1 MNRPLVILGTKVL
14 MAILLMTAPGCQF
27 GTNET
32 TPSFAAFTSTLE
44 PDTQKTTLEE
54 ARSILGVTVP
64 APTYLPRGHEIKEV
78 YIELNTKEP
87 TRSEVI
93 LLISDEDIEMELVTH
108 TDAAGTRQRYEFQ
121 CPMLMV
127 VRWFV
132 DGGIPVRLP
141 VEQVK
146 INEKSGFL
154 VEKDDHNSLL
164 WNLWNPGQ
172 RGSFE
177 LILAASKSISRDEL
191 ANIAESV
198 PTPTD
203 MPYNPTRP
211 IETKISPEKSIVVP
225 QGHTGT
231 VTVRAISQ
239 SIEPLEV
246 LISLGK
252 ELPQGVEVKFHPEA
266 FSLKPSEA
274 VDVEFTL
281 TVSPAAP
288 PPQWPRRPPPK
299 GSPFDIDTAITEYP
313 YYSIGICFNWS
324 FPVHVYAEKGEKRPI
339 CTSMKLRFEEPPPLP
354 PGMVTLKEAH
364 DAVEFPISVQLP
376 SYMPEGTEPPFIGLT
391 VTNEEPHGVTVHY
404 STFQVTI
411 VPQPGVTGPP
421 PDATGEWVTIRKT
434 PVLVGDN
441 RVDWWRYD
449 LHYSIISEQVPAEEQ
464 LIVAESMML
473 VAPQTGSW
481 LEQN

>member
-1 MNRPLVILGTKVL
+1 MKRPLVILGAKVL
-14 MAILLMTAPGCQF
+14 ITILLMTTSGCQF

-44 PDTQKTTLEE
+44 LDAQKTTLEE

-64 APTYLPRGHEIKEV
+64 APTYLPKGHEIKEV

-93 LLISDEDIEMELVTH
+93 LLISDEEIEMELVTH
-108 TDAAGTRQRYEFQ
+108 TDAAGTRQHYEFQ
-121 CPMLMV
+121 CKMLMV

-141 VEQVK
+141 VEKVK
-146 INEKSGFL
+146 INERSGFL
-154 VEKDDHNSLL
+154 VEKDDHNDLL

-191 ANIAESV
+191 AKIAESV

-203 MPYNPTRP
+203 MPYNPTQP
-211 IETKISPEKSIVVP
+211 IGTEIFPEKSIVIP

-231 VTVRAISQ
+231 VTVRATSQ

-246 LISLGK
+246 SVSVEK
-252 ELPQGVEVKFHPEA
+252 ELPQGVEVEFHPEA

-274 VDVEFTL
+274 VDVEVTL

-299 GSPFDIDTAITEYP
+299 VGEPLVLAITEHP
-313 YYSIGICFNWS
+313 YYLINICFNWS
-324 FPVHVYAEKGEKRPI
+324 FPTYVYAEKGEKRPI
-339 CTSMKLRFEEPPPLP
+339 YASIKLRSEELPPLP
-354 PGMVTLKEAH
+354 PGMVTLEEAQ
-364 DAVEFPISVQLP
+364 DAVEFPISWQLP
-376 SYMPEGTEPPFIGLT
+376 RYMPEGTEPPFIGLM
-391 VTNEEPHGVTVHY
+391 VTPEEPHGVTVHY

-411 VPQPGVTGPP
+411 VPEPGVTGLP
-421 PDATGEWVTIRKT
+421 PDAAGERVIIRKT
-434 PVLVGDN
+434 PALVGEN

-449 LHYSIISEQVPAEEQ
+449 LHYSIISDQVPVEEQ
-464 LIVAESMML
+464 IIVAESMML
-473 VAPQTGSW
+473 VAPGSESW